1 MTLLSGVG
9 PKAFVL
15 GSPISHSK
23 SPLLHQAAY
32 NALGESIDYQRKET
46 QGEDLPAVFAQHGPH
61 DDTCGFSVTM
71 PLKTAILDYLDELT
85 PFARAVGVVNTVYWR
100 EGVKGWSVWGHNT
113 DVSGI
118 VNALKTAGAPAELQ
132 TGAIVGGGGTATAAL
147 AGLAYMGL
155 KRVDVFVRNPAR
167 AHSVVETAKRL
178 GVTVQFEPL
187 EAFSHRCSLYE
198 VNISTLPA
206 GAADNLMSDTTSA
219 QRTQLGILLDVTY
232 DPWPSSLAQL
242 WQERGG
248 KVTSGLEMLMYQAVD
263 QVKLFTGRSLEQR
276 LPSED
281 KVIEAMRSSVGL
293 PPAEVSP
300 QMVWDPL
307 KLIRT

>member
-32 NALGESIDYQRKET
+32 SALGEPIEYQRQET
-46 QGEDLPAVFAQHGPH
+46 QGEDLAAVFAQHGPH

-71 PLKTAILDYLDELT
+71 PLKTAVLDYLDELT
-85 PFARAVGVVNTVYWR
+85 PFAQAVGVVNTIYWR
-100 EGVKGWSVWGHNT
+100 KGVKGWSAWGHNT

-118 VNALKTAGAPAELQ
+118 VNALKTAGAPAEVQ
-132 TGAIVGGGGTATAAL
+132 TGAIIGGGGTATAAL
-147 AGLAYMGL
+147 AALAYLGL

-167 AHSVVETAKRL
+167 AQSVVETAQRL
-178 GVTVQFEPL
+178 GVTVQFEPI
-187 EAFSHRCSLYE
+187 EAFSHQCSLYG
-198 VNISTLPA
+198 VSICTLPA
-206 GAADNLMSDTTSA
+206 GAADHLVSDTTSPL
-219 QRTQLGILLDVTY
+219 RSQLGVLLDVTY
-232 DPWPSSLAQL
+232 DPWPSPLAQR

-263 QVKLFTGRSLEQR
+263 QVKLFTGRNLEER

-281 KVIEAMRSSVGL
+281 KVIEAMRSAVGL
-293 PPAEVSP
+293 PPAEIST

-307 KLIRT
+307 KLIRS